1 MPNKFA
7 AGDKML
13 KHEQIQ
19 ITLSPFQLEYISKME
34 AHGYS
39 REEVIHRALN
49 ELMAKDDK
57 VSGCHLPIGEYSQQ
71 KNNNMILVEG
81 GSIAPI
87 PSFQA
92 VLSSFWLSRYP
103 VTQAEFKEVMGITPS
118 HDFGL
123 GPSYPAYYLSWFN
136 TLEYCNRR
144 SLKDGL
150 SPCYSYKGFGVNP
163 DDWPEGWDQE
173 IANQEQ
179 IECAWNANGYRL
191 PTEMEWMFAASGG
204 CKTRHY
210 QFSGSDLVDE
220 VAWHVGN
227 WGERSYSSHT
237 VGAKAPNELGLYDMS
252 GNVWELCWDRFGS
265 YPQGTLNNP
274 TGPTT
279 GNNRVRRGGAWYY
292 NASLCTITTRA
303 ETQAIDRGP
312 CMGFRVCR
320 RDELS
325 LD

>member
-118 HDFGL
+118 HDFGWV
-123 GPSYPAYYLSWFN
+123 PAIQHI
-136 TLEYCNRR
+136 TLAGQHSRILQPPK
-144 SLKDGL
+144 LKDGL
-150 SPCYSYKGFGVNP
+150 TPCYSYKGFGVNP
-163 DDWPEGWDQE
+163 DDWPEGWDQ
-173 IANQEQ
+173 
-179 IECAWNANGYRL
+179 G
-191 PTEMEWMFAASGG
+191 
-204 CKTRHY
+204 
-210 QFSGSDLVDE
+210 
-220 VAWHVGN
+220 
-227 WGERSYSSHT
+227 
-237 VGAKAPNELGLYDMS
+237 
-252 GNVWELCWDRFGS
+252 
-265 YPQGTLNNP
+265 
-274 TGPTT
+274 
-279 GNNRVRRGGAWYY
+279 
-292 NASLCTITTRA
+292 
-303 ETQAIDRGP
+303 
-312 CMGFRVCR
+312 
-320 RDELS
+320 
-325 LD
+325 